1 MEPNISKS
9 QIRQELR
16 KRWGQEAV
24 ELAMMGRWDDA
35 AAANERILEMF
46 PDDIRARNRLGKA
59 YLELGRLQ
67 DAAAAYEKNLQ
78 KEPSNPIARRKLTE
92 LLGRLE
98 REPVDDEESVIEP
111 EDEEFEELDE
121 DLELEEE
128 PEGDSGDE

>member
-67 DAAAAYEKNLQ
+67 DAATAYEKNLQ